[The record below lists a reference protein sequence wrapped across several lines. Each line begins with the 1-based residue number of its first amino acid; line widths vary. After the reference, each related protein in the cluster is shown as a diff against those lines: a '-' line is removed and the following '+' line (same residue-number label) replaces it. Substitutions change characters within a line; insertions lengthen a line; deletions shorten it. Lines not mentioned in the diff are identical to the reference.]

1 MMPHSNR
8 SIWGTTL
15 ALLWL
20 AACGGAV
27 GTPTVGGESHFLR
40 HCGDGCGPGLECVS
54 DVCTRACRVD
64 NGGCSDLAATAR
76 CTNQSVEPG
85 ELAVCDLACKKP
97 ADCRGLG
104 ADFDCDSGFC
114 RGPALA
120 GPSGSGGEGAGGSAG
135 TTGGSSGAGTTG
147 GSSGAGTTGGSSG
160 AGTTG
165 GSSGAGTTGGSSGA
179 GGTGGVPVPPARC
192 LLPFDQSTCE
202 AAIPVFA
209 FEDGQCVPKTYGG
222 CEGNDNRFYTIE
234 ECWSVCEARPA
245 AAPCPEGRVER
256 EICLECGSSPGGC
269 GTRATVCA
277 QPCDAVDAPCNR
289 GLSCQDGFCEA
300 GPCI

>member
-1 MMPHSNR
+1 MKMKPNR

-120 GPSGSGGEGAGGSAG
+120 GQSGSGGEGAGGS
-135 TTGGSSGAGTTG
+135 
-147 GSSGAGTTGGSSG
+147 

-192 LLPFDQSTCE
+192 LLPFEPSSCE

-222 CEGNDNRFYTIE
+222 CEGNDNRFSTIE

-256 EICLECGSSPGGC
+256 EICLECGSPGGC
-269 GTRATVCA
+269 GTLATVCA

-289 GLSCQDGFCEA
+289 GFSCQDGFCEA